1 MVKLSKNTIDLLKD
15 DIVNILYEHSLKPL
29 FTNKIAEAIRRDKE
43 FTKKLLLDLKDI
55 GLVEEL
61 RLNNRK
67 REYLLRKKWRISL
80 KVIKGYDE
88 INKK

>member
-29 FTNKIAEAIRRDKE
+29 FTNEIAEAIRRDKE
-43 FTKKLLLDLKDI
+43 FTKKLLLDLKNI

-80 KVIKGYDE
+80 NVIKDYE
-88 INKK
+88 VLNKK